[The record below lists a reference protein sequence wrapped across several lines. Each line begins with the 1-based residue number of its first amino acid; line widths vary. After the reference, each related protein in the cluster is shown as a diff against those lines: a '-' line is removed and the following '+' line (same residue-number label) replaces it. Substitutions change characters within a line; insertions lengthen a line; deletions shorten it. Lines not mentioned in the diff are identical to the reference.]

1 MTVAIILTSALLAMV
16 TVLALALPAINSA
29 TVPFGVRVPSRYAA
43 DPVIVGQIRT
53 YRKRVLASAVVVA
66 AATAAVSAASG
77 EALLLPLS
85 VLVLVGTWYACFV
98 LANHAIRAVKAAGG
112 WFEGVRQA
120 AAADAGPGAGAPSED
135 GLEAQPARVPF
146 PWPWLVPALAITAAT
161 LLIGVLRYP
170 SMPGLLAVHYGAD
183 GVPDRLAAKSVGS
196 AFSLVFVQCGLT
208 ALLAVVAAA
217 VHRSRP
223 DIDPAYPVSSVRWHR
238 RYTAQSVKALL
249 GLVAMIDLGML
260 FSSLLM
266 WTGTVSTW
274 APLAVVLPVLAG
286 VTVAAIVLARNNRV
300 PDEGEPDTGLT
311 HVDDDRF
318 WRGGLVYVNRDDPA
332 LMVPRRFGLGWTLN
346 FGNPGA
352 AMFLVGVLAFV
363 GLVISIVAA
372 LRLGG

>member
-98 LANHAIRAVKAAGG
+98 LANHAIRAAKAAGG

-146 PWPWLVPALAITAAT
+146 PWLWLVPALAITAAT
-161 LLIGVLRYP
+161 LVIGALRYP
-170 SMPGLLAVHYGAD
+170 SMPALLAVHYGAD
-183 GVPDRLAAKSVGS
+183 GVPDRLAAKSIGS

-208 ALLAVVAAA
+208 ALLAAVAVA

-223 DIDPAYPVSSVRWHR
+223 DIDPAYPVSSARWHR

-260 FSSLLM
+260 LSSLLM